1 MNVCCARFTA
11 CCFVAFILEQSV
23 AHACHLQPLQPQTS
37 HAFIK
42 QSKLIQNGLTA
53 DCMTHFLDLQVFST
67 YRFTF
72 DHVYAHDS
80 AQADV
85 YMNSAR
91 ESVLN
96 ALQVCTSFV
105 PVDASVWA

>member
-1 MNVCCARFTA
+1 MYV
-11 CCFVAFILEQSV
+11 
-23 AHACHLQPLQPQTS
+23 QTV
-37 HAFIK
+37 
-42 QSKLIQNGLTA
+42 QNNQFALVV
-53 DCMTHFLDLQVFST
+53 QVFST

-96 ALQVCTSFV
+96 ALQVQILS
-105 PVDASVWA
+105 PLP

>member
-1 MNVCCARFTA
+1 MLASA
-11 CCFVAFILEQSV
+11 HVANAATNSAVL
-23 AHACHLQPLQPQTS
+23 LQ
-37 HAFIK
+37 I
-42 QSKLIQNGLTA
+42 
-53 DCMTHFLDLQVFST
+53 FST

-72 DHVYAHDS
+72 DHVYAHDA

-96 ALQVCTSFV
+96 ALQVCVTSLHLSLTTSF
-105 PVDASVWA
+105 

>member
-1 MNVCCARFTA
+1 MHCWYAQAVQDNQFALV
-11 CCFVAFILEQSV
+11 
-23 AHACHLQPLQPQTS
+23 
-37 HAFIK
+37 
-42 QSKLIQNGLTA
+42 
-53 DCMTHFLDLQVFST
+53 LQVFST

-96 ALQVCTSFV
+96 ALQVQFQSAL
-105 PVDASVWA
+105 P

>member
-1 MNVCCARFTA
+1 MQLLHQA
-11 CCFVAFILEQSV
+11 IG
-23 AHACHLQPLQPQTS
+23 P
-37 HAFIK
+37 
-42 QSKLIQNGLTA
+42 SKHVEYSDVIRYYV
-53 DCMTHFLDLQVFST
+53 LQVFST

-96 ALQVCTSFV
+96 ALQVRFGCMQLLQRTMFKL
-105 PVDASVWA
+105 

>member
-1 MNVCCARFTA
+1 MQLLHQA
-11 CCFVAFILEQSV
+11 IG
-23 AHACHLQPLQPQTS
+23 P
-37 HAFIK
+37 
-42 QSKLIQNGLTA
+42 SKHVQYSDVIRYYV
-53 DCMTHFLDLQVFST
+53 LQVFST

-96 ALQVCTSFV
+96 ALQVRFGCMRLLQRTVFKL
-105 PVDASVWA
+105 

>member
-1 MNVCCARFTA
+1 M
-11 CCFVAFILEQSV
+11 ILV
-23 AHACHLQPLQPQTS
+23 P
-37 HAFIK
+37 
-42 QSKLIQNGLTA
+42 
-53 DCMTHFLDLQVFST
+53 QVFST

-96 ALQVCTSFV
+96 ALQVQSLIS
-105 PVDASVWA
+105 PA

>member
-1 MNVCCARFTA
+1 M
-11 CCFVAFILEQSV
+11 
-23 AHACHLQPLQPQTS
+23 
-37 HAFIK
+37 
-42 QSKLIQNGLTA
+42 
-53 DCMTHFLDLQVFST
+53 LQVFST

-72 DHVYAHDS
+72 DHVYAHDA

-96 ALQVCTSFV
+96 ALQVQLLLAPFMFAFLCRSCCWRVPQHALQQQPCVIQCLCTVATHALHVCYTFAHAC
-105 PVDASVWA
+105 VDQTLF

>member
-1 MNVCCARFTA
+1 M
-11 CCFVAFILEQSV
+11 
-23 AHACHLQPLQPQTS
+23 
-37 HAFIK
+37 
-42 QSKLIQNGLTA
+42 
-53 DCMTHFLDLQVFST
+53 LQVFST

-72 DHVYAHDS
+72 DHVYAHDA

-96 ALQVCTSFV
+96 ALQVRPHLALHVVLGMCRYAACRMRICSLCVATHHDLTLTFFLELVHCQVEWSQPKHNLV
-105 PVDASVWA
+105 CSL

>member
-1 MNVCCARFTA
+1 MLNMYCY
-11 CCFVAFILEQSV
+11 
-23 AHACHLQPLQPQTS
+23 
-37 HAFIK
+37 
-42 QSKLIQNGLTA
+42 
-53 DCMTHFLDLQVFST
+53 MWQVFST

-96 ALQVCTSFV
+96 ALQVCFGCMLC
-105 PVDASVWA
+105 WLL